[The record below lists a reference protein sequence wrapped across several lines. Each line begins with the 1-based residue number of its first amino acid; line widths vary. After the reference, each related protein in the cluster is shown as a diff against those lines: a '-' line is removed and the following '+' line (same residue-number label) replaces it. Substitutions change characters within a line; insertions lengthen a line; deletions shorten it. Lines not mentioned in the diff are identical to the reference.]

1 MNQSPKSL
9 TSTSKF
15 LSLVLRHQPEMIGMQ
30 LDAEGWLP
38 IDELIEN
45 ANRQGKQ
52 LSLELLH
59 EVVASCEKK
68 RFALSED
75 GLKIRAN
82 QGHSVR
88 DIELNLEAVA
98 PPSVLYHGTVAAFLD
113 SIRAH
118 GLLKRSRNHVH
129 LSADVETAKK
139 VGARRGKP
147 VILTIRSEAMHES
160 GYTFYLS
167 ANGVWLTDAVPVLF
181 IEFS

>member
-1 MNQSPKSL
+1 MSPEKNNL

-15 LSLVLRHQPEMIGMQ
+15 LSLLLRHQPEVIGMQ

-88 DIELNLEAVA
+88 DIELNLEAVV
-98 PPSVLYHGTVAAFLD
+98 PPNVLYHGTVAAFLD
-113 SIRAH
+113 SIREH

-139 VGARRGKP
+139 VGARRGKS
-147 VILTIRSEAMHES
+147 VILTIRSEAMHQS
-160 GYTFYLS
+160 GHTFYLS
-167 ANGVWLTDAVPVLF
+167 ANGVWLTDVVPVSF

>member
-1 MNQSPKSL
+1 MAPEKNNL

-15 LSLVLRHQPEMIGMQ
+15 LSLVLRHQPEVIGMQ

-68 RFALSED
+68 RFSLSED

-88 DIELNLEAVA
+88 DV
-98 PPSVLYHGTVAAFLD
+98 
-113 SIRAH
+113 
-118 GLLKRSRNHVH
+118 
-129 LSADVETAKK
+129 
-139 VGARRGKP
+139 
-147 VILTIRSEAMHES
+147 
-160 GYTFYLS
+160 
-167 ANGVWLTDAVPVLF
+167 
-181 IEFS
+181 